1 LASIACGN
9 AFLAAGLSN
18 KRLLDMNQKPSR
30 LKRGLAISACAAVVA
45 IAGAGEEA
53 QAVEQ
58 MEKYCLASWR
68 NARIMQQDWSD
79 CTQQTIAELL
89 ERVPRERLVRAIDDN
104 ESEERRELN
113 RTIWRVIQRCR
124 RAPKLQSLSG
134 EGPAAAET
142 NDPRALDSLLSD
154 DQRSDAAGKAIQS
167 LAPLGDVELGSAI
180 AAAGLKG
187 RQERILVAW
196 SQGRKVAEIAAE
208 LGMTPARVSDE
219 KYKAIQTLRRLLGA
233 AA

>member
-1 LASIACGN
+1 
-9 AFLAAGLSN
+9 
-18 KRLLDMNQKPSR
+18 MNHKPSR
-30 LKRGLAISACAAVVA
+30 LKRGFAISACAAVVA

-53 QAVEQ
+53 RAVEQ
-58 MEKYCLASWR
+58 MEKYCLTSWR

-89 ERVPRERLVRAIDDN
+89 ERVPRERLVVAMNDN

-124 RAPKLQSLSG
+124 RAPKLQSLTG
-134 EGPAAAET
+134 EDPASSDT
-142 NDPRALDSLLSD
+142 TDPRALEPQLSD
-154 DQRSDAAGKAIQS
+154 AQRSDAAGRAIQS
-167 LAPLGDVELGSAI
+167 LEPLGDLELSSAI

-208 LGMTPARVSDE
+208 LGMSPARVSDE